1 MNGFRSKVNPRSFL
15 LVMLFMGI
23 LCAAFLAWRAND
35 FTETGFPLY
44 GPINRNY
51 SYLRRIILRE
61 RVFDKTLIGKERW
74 LIFTDEG
81 SIDDYQHVNA
91 FSEAELKR
99 LQKDLDTLN
108 ENLRGKGIKFLV
120 VIPPN
125 KNTIYP
131 EYVPDEIPVANAPS
145 RYDQLV
151 DYMRQHGETQ
161 ILDLRPA
168 LLEARKTRVVY
179 LSKDTHWNDHG
190 ALVAY
195 QQIILALQADFPA
208 LEPHPLSD
216 YQQTTEAGV
225 VLDLAENIAAP
236 DLVTDN
242 ITLSPLY
249 TTNTT
254 YYQEKH
260 AGRRLTIGTNP
271 NTSLPKIVIY
281 HDSFF
286 NRLINWVG
294 DHFEKS
300 VFIPINSPPEIW
312 NFSWIDSEQPDI
324 VILEFTERYID
335 QIPTYV
341 DLPKE
346 APP

>member
-1 MNGFRSKVNPRSFL
+1 MNGSRRVNLGSFL
-15 LVMLFMGI
+15 FVTLFMGM
-23 LCAAFLAWRAND
+23 LFAAFLAWGAKD

-51 SYLRRIILRE
+51 SYLRRIVFGE

-91 FSEAELKR
+91 FSVAELKR
-99 LQKDLDTLN
+99 LQRDLDALN
-108 ENLRGKGIKFLV
+108 EYLRQKGIVFLV

-151 DYMRQHGETQ
+151 EYMRQHGETK

-190 ALVAY
+190 AHIAY
-195 QQIILALQADFPA
+195 QQILLALHADFPV
-208 LEPHPLSD
+208 LKPHPLSD

-236 DLVTDN
+236 DLVTDD

-249 TTNTT
+249 ASNTT

-271 NTSLPKIVIY
+271 NTALPKIVIY

-335 QIPTYV
+335 QIPKYV

>member
-1 MNGFRSKVNPRSFL
+1 MNGFRKLNPRSFL
-15 LVMLFMGI
+15 FIILFIGT
-23 LCAAFLAWRAND
+23 LLAAFFAWRAND
-35 FTETGFPLY
+35 FAETGFPLY

-81 SIDDYQHVNA
+81 SIDDYQRVNA
-91 FSEAELKR
+91 FNEAELKR

-108 ENLRGKGIKFLV
+108 ETLSEKGIVFLV

-151 DYMRQHGETQ
+151 EYMRQHGETR

-190 ALVAY
+190 ALIAY
-195 QQIILALQADFPA
+195 QQIMLTLQDEFPE
-208 LEPHPLSD
+208 LEPHALSD

-249 TTNTT
+249 TSNTT

-271 NTSLPKIVIY
+271 NTALPKVVVY

-294 DHFEKS
+294 DHFQKS

-335 QIPTYV
+335 QIPKYV

>member
-1 MNGFRSKVNPRSFL
+1 MNSFRKLNLQSFL
-15 LVMLFMGI
+15 FVTLFMGM
-23 LCAAFLAWRAND
+23 LFAAFLAWRAQD

-61 RVFDKTLIGKERW
+61 RVFDKTLIGEERW
-74 LIFTDEG
+74 LIYTDEG
-81 SIDDYQHVNA
+81 SIDDYQRVNA

-99 LQKDLDTLN
+99 LQKDLDKLN
-108 ENLRGKGIKFLV
+108 KDLSQKGIVFLV

-131 EYVPDEIPVANAPS
+131 EYVPDEIPVADAPS

-151 DYMRQHGETQ
+151 DYMGEHGETQ

-168 LLEARKTRVVY
+168 LLEARKMRVVY

-190 ALVAY
+190 ALIAY
-195 QQIILALQADFPA
+195 QQILLALQSDFPV
-208 LEPHPLSD
+208 LKPHPLSEF
-216 YQQTTEAGV
+216 QQTTQKGV
-225 VLDLAENIAAP
+225 VLDLAKNIAAP
-236 DLVTDN
+236 DLVTDD
-242 ITLSPLY
+242 IALSPLY
-249 TTNTT
+249 ASNTT

-271 NTSLPKIVIY
+271 DTTLPVIVIY

-294 DHFEKS
+294 DHFQKS
-300 VFIPINSPPEIW
+300 IFIPVNSPPEIW

-324 VILEFTERYID
+324 VILEVTERNID
-335 QIPTYV
+335 QIPKYV

>member
-1 MNGFRSKVNPRSFL
+1 MGTL
-15 LVMLFMGI
+15 L
-23 LCAAFLAWRAND
+23 AAFLAWRANE
-35 FTETGFPLY
+35 FTEMGFPLY

-51 SYLRRIILRE
+51 SYLRRIVLRE

-74 LIFTDEG
+74 LIYTDEG

-99 LQKDLDTLN
+99 LQKDLDKLN
-108 ENLRGKGIKFLV
+108 EDLRQKGIVFLV

-168 LLEARKTRVVY
+168 LLEARKTSVVY
-179 LSKDTHWNDHG
+179 LSKDTHWNDYG
-190 ALVAY
+190 AFVAY
-195 QQIILALQADFPA
+195 QQILRALQIDFPV

-236 DLVTDN
+236 DLVTDD
-242 ITLSPLY
+242 IVLSPLY
-249 TTNTT
+249 ASDTT

-271 NTSLPKIVIY
+271 NAALPKIVIY

-294 DHFEKS
+294 DHFQKS
-300 VFIPINSPPEIW
+300 VFIPINSPPEVW
-312 NFSWIDSEQPDI
+312 NFSWINSEQPDI

-335 QIPTYV
+335 QIPNYV
-341 DLPKE
+341 NLPKK